1 MSSTKDQYQNMEGE
15 ISTTESYRLGETSI
29 VRLLLTSLETISNDM
44 LFQNIM
50 NVCFGIQLVNKCQT
64 LRSGEVVVFISF
76 ARHVEGILYFPFLGF
91 GSMCPSID
99 EISQIILGYRYEFRM
114 NLKTNQ
120 VTQKQLSL
128 LAIECPEINEEYT
141 GR

>member
-1 MSSTKDQYQNMEGE
+1 MSNPKKWGDGGFYFLCTPC
-15 ISTTESYRLGETSI
+15 R
-29 VRLLLTSLETISNDM
+29 RHTIFP
-44 LFQNIM
+44 LFR
-50 NVCFGIQLVNKCQT
+50 V
-64 LRSGEVVVFISF
+64 
-76 ARHVEGILYFPFLGF
+76 

-128 LAIECPEINEEYT
+128 LAIECPKINEEYT

>member
-1 MSSTKDQYQNMEGE
+1 
-15 ISTTESYRLGETSI
+15 
-29 VRLLLTSLETISNDM
+29 
-44 LFQNIM
+44 
-50 NVCFGIQLVNKCQT
+50 
-64 LRSGEVVVFISF
+64 
-76 ARHVEGILYFPFLGF
+76 
-91 GSMCPSID
+91 MCPSID